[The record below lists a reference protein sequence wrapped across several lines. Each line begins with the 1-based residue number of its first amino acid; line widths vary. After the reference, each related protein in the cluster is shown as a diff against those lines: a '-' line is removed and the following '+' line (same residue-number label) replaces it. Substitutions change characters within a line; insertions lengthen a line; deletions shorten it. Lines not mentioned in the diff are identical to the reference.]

1 MVVPTF
7 MEHPMA
13 EQNAVPTR
21 REFIRDASAAA
32 VGVSAVAHW
41 SGISGAWAQASDEI
55 RVGLVGCGGRGTGAA
70 GNVLAAAPGV
80 RIVALADA
88 FQDRLDACR
97 ERLAAQHPDTATV
110 AADHCFV
117 GLDAYQ
123 RLLQTDVNYVILA
136 SPPGFRPQHIAA
148 SVAAGKH
155 VFAEKPV
162 AVDAAGVRQCLA
174 LADEVTKK
182 GLALG
187 AGTQYRHFDP
197 YIQAMTRIHDGA
209 IGRLTGA
216 RGYYNTGELWSR
228 ERQPAW
234 TDLEF
239 QMRNW
244 LYFTWLSGD
253 HLVEQAIH
261 NVDALNWAFNAH
273 PVRAIGTGGRQ
284 VRVAPEFGHIYDHFA
299 IVYEYPDET
308 FATMMCRQQNGTD
321 KKVANE
327 FTGTTGT
334 AYVLPDYVIK
344 GANPWKYEVAEP
356 NDMYMQ
362 EHRDLIASI
371 RAGKPYNELKSVAE
385 SSLTAI
391 MGRMSAYTGKTIT
404 WEQALEAPESLMP
417 ETLTWG
423 PMPMPP
429 VPMPG
434 VATE

>member
-1 MVVPTF
+1 MR
-7 MEHPMA
+7 
-13 EQNAVPTR
+13 EQITAGPTR
-21 REFIRDASAAA
+21 RDFIKDASAAA
-32 VGVSAVAHW
+32 LGVAAAARLQ
-41 SGISGAWAQASDEI
+41 GITGAYAAGSDEI

-70 GNVLAAAPGV
+70 GNALAAAPGV
-80 RIVALADA
+80 RVVALADA
-88 FQDRLDACR
+88 FKDRLDACR
-97 ERLAAQHPDTATV
+97 QRLAAQHPESASV
-110 AADHCFV
+110 AEDHCFV

-123 RLLQTDVNYVILA
+123 QLLKTDVNYVILA

-148 SVAAGKH
+148 AVAAGKH

-162 AVDAAGVRQCLA
+162 AVDAAGVRACFA
-174 LADEVTKK
+174 LADEVTRK
-182 GLALG
+182 GIALG

-197 YIQAMTRIHDGA
+197 YIQSMKRIHDGA

-228 ERQPAW
+228 ERQEGW
-234 TDLEF
+234 SDLEN

-244 LYFTWLSGD
+244 LYYTWLSGD

-284 VRVAPEFGHIYDHFA
+284 VRTAPEFGHIYDHFS
-299 IVYEYPDET
+299 IVYEYPDDT

-327 FTGTTGT
+327 FTGTIGT

-344 GANPWKYEVAEP
+344 GANPWKYDLAEP
-356 NDMYMQ
+356 NDMYVQ
-362 EHRDLIASI
+362 EHTDLIAAI
-371 RAGKPYNELKSVAE
+371 RAGKPYNELRSVTE

-404 WEQALEAPESLMP
+404 WEQALNAPENLMP
-417 ETLTWG
+417 AQLAWG
-423 PMPMPP
+423 PMETPP
-429 VPMPG
+429 VAMPG
-434 VATE
+434 IATE

>member
-1 MVVPTF
+1 MG
-7 MEHPMA
+7 
-13 EQNAVPTR
+13 EQPSVPTR
-21 REFIRDASAAA
+21 REFIRDASAAT
-32 VGVSAVAHW
+32 VGVTAAAHW
-41 SGISGAWAQASDEI
+41 SGITGAWAQGSDEI

-88 FQDRLDACR
+88 FQDRLDNCR
-97 ERLAAQHPDTATV
+97 QRLATQHPDTATV
-110 AADHCFV
+110 PQERCFI
-117 GLDAYQ
+117 GLDAYKQ
-123 RLLQTDVNYVILA
+123 LLETDVNYVILA

-162 AVDAAGVRQCLA
+162 AVDAAGVRQCFA
-174 LADEVTKK
+174 LADQVTAK
-182 GLALG
+182 GTALG

-197 YIQAMTRIHDGA
+197 YIESMKRIHGGA

-216 RGYYNTGELWSR
+216 RAYYNTGELWSR
-228 ERQPAW
+228 ERQPEW

-261 NVDALNWAFNAH
+261 NVDALNWAFNGH

-284 VRVAPEFGHIYDHFA
+284 VRIGPEFGHIYDHFA

-334 AYVLPDYVIK
+334 AYVLPEYVIK
-344 GANPWKYEVAEP
+344 GANPWKYEIAEP
-356 NDMYMQ
+356 NDMYVQ

-391 MGRMSAYTGKTIT
+391 MGRMSAYSGKTIT
-404 WEQALEAPESLMP
+404 WDEALNAPESLMP
-417 ETLTWG
+417 QNLTWG

-434 VATE
+434 IATE

>member
-1 MVVPTF
+1 MQEMTSAAPS
-7 MEHPMA
+7 
-13 EQNAVPTR
+13 R
-21 REFIRDASAAA
+21 RDFIRDASAAA
-32 VGVSAVAHW
+32 VGVAAATQWQGVP
-41 SGISGAWAQASDEI
+41 GAWAAGSDEI

-70 GNVLAAAPGV
+70 TNALAAAPGV

-88 FQDRLDACR
+88 FRDRLDDCR
-97 ERLAAQHPDTATV
+97 KRLAEQNAEAATV
-110 AADHCFV
+110 AEDHCFV

-123 RLLQTDVNYVILA
+123 QLLKTDVNYVILA

-148 SVAAGKH
+148 SIAAGKH
-155 VFAEKPV
+155 TFAEKPV
-162 AVDAAGVRQCLA
+162 AVDAAGVRQCFA

-182 GLALG
+182 GIALG

-197 YIQAMTRIHDGA
+197 YIQTMQRIHGGS

-244 LYFTWLSGD
+244 LYYTWLSGD

-261 NVDALNWAFNAH
+261 NVDALNWAFNGH

-284 VRVAPEFGHIYDHFA
+284 VRTGPEFGHIYDHFA

-308 FATMMCRQQNGTD
+308 YATMMCRQQNGTD

-334 AYVLPDYVIK
+334 AYVLPEYHIR

-356 NDMYMQ
+356 NDMYVQ

-371 RAGKPYNELKSVAE
+371 RAGKPYNELKSVTE
-385 SSLTAI
+385 STLTAI

-404 WEQALEAPESLMP
+404 WEDALNAPESLMP

-423 PMPMPP
+423 PMPTPP
-429 VPMPG
+429 VAMPG
-434 VATE
+434 IATE

>member
-1 MVVPTF
+1 MG
-7 MEHPMA
+7 
-13 EQNAVPTR
+13 EQPSVPTR
-21 REFIRDASAAA
+21 REFIRDASAAT
-32 VGVSAVAHW
+32 VGVTAAAHW
-41 SGISGAWAQASDEI
+41 SGITGAWAQGSDEI

-88 FQDRLDACR
+88 FQDRLDNCR
-97 ERLAAQHPDTATV
+97 QRLATQHPDTATV
-110 AADHCFV
+110 PQERCFI
-117 GLDAYQ
+117 GLDAYKQ
-123 RLLQTDVNYVILA
+123 LLETDVNYVILA

-162 AVDAAGVRQCLA
+162 AVDAAGVRQCFA
-174 LADEVTKK
+174 LADQVTAK
-182 GLALG
+182 GTALG

-197 YIQAMTRIHDGA
+197 YIESMKRIHGGA

-216 RGYYNTGELWSR
+216 RAYYNTGELWSR
-228 ERQPAW
+228 ERQSEW

-261 NVDALNWAFNAH
+261 NVDALNWAFNGH

-284 VRVAPEFGHIYDHFA
+284 VRIGPEFGHIYDHFA

-344 GANPWKYEVAEP
+344 GANPWKYEIAEP
-356 NDMYMQ
+356 NDMYVQ

-391 MGRMSAYTGKTIT
+391 MGRMSAYSGKTIT
-404 WEQALEAPESLMP
+404 WEEALNAPESLMP
-417 ETLTWG
+417 QNLTWG

-434 VATE
+434 IATE

>member
-1 MVVPTF
+1 MG
-7 MEHPMA
+7 
-13 EQNAVPTR
+13 EQPSVPTR
-21 REFIRDASAAA
+21 REFIRDASAAT
-32 VGVSAVAHW
+32 VGVTAAAHW
-41 SGISGAWAQASDEI
+41 SGITGAWAQGSDEI

-88 FQDRLDACR
+88 FQDRLDNCR
-97 ERLAAQHPDTATV
+97 QRLATQHPDTATV
-110 AADHCFV
+110 PQERCFI
-117 GLDAYQ
+117 GLDAYKQ
-123 RLLQTDVNYVILA
+123 LLETDVNYVILA

-162 AVDAAGVRQCLA
+162 AVDAAGVRQCFA
-174 LADEVTKK
+174 LADQVTAK
-182 GLALG
+182 GTALG

-197 YIQAMTRIHDGA
+197 YIESMKRIHGGA

-216 RGYYNTGELWSR
+216 RAYYNTGELWSR
-228 ERQPAW
+228 ERQPEW

-261 NVDALNWAFNAH
+261 NVDALNWAFNGH

-284 VRVAPEFGHIYDHFA
+284 VRIGPEFGHIYDHFA

-334 AYVLPDYVIK
+334 AYVLPEYVIK
-344 GANPWKYEVAEP
+344 GANPWKYEIAEP
-356 NDMYMQ
+356 NDMYVQ

-391 MGRMSAYTGKTIT
+391 MGRMSAYSGKTIT
-404 WEQALEAPESLMP
+404 WEEALNAPESLMP
-417 ETLTWG
+417 QNLTWG

-434 VATE
+434 IATE